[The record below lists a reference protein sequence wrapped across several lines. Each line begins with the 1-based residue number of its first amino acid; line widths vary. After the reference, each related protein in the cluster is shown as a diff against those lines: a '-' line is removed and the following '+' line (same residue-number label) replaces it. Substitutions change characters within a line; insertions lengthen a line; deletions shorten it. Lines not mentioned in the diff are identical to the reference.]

1 MKLFAVLVATLALL
15 AGFAGGMRA
24 YSAAAPAHA
33 APAPVAVP
41 HHPKAQ
47 PVRPGP
53 TFRWAPCAKPA
64 VRQGRFCVTHVTHT
78 VSVPAPV
85 VAAPQAPVRVA
96 APAPRHP
103 HPTAPPPTTH
113 HDGGN
118 HHGDDGG
125 GGHDD

>member
-24 YSAAAPAHA
+24 YSVAAPAQA
-33 APAPVAVP
+33 APVSAPAP

-53 TFRWAPCAKPA
+53 TFKWAPCKKPA
-64 VRQGRFCVTHVTHT
+64 VLEGRTCVTHVVHT
-78 VSVPAPV
+78 VTIPAPA
-85 VAAPQAPVRVA
+85 VAASAPVYSR
-96 APAPRHP
+96 APHYA
-103 HPTAPPPTTH
+103 HPTSSPSQYH
-113 HDGGN
+113 EDDGGN
-118 HHGDDGG
+118 HHEDDGG